1 MRLKHVVGMGTVAAA
16 LLSAGCATDDPQL
29 TAALET
35 ISAEDVAQHIQVLA
49 ADSFEG
55 RAPSSLGE
63 VRTIEYLRSQF
74 AELGLE
80 PGNGDSYFQQVP
92 LVSITADPNTRLTV
106 RGGGTTSSYAYGRDM
121 MAWTKRVTERAGARD
136 AELVFVGY
144 GIVAPEYD
152 WDDYEGVDVRGKM
165 VVMLVNDPGFATKD
179 SSLFT
184 GNAMTYYGRWTYKFE
199 EAARN
204 GAIGAL
210 VVHETEWAG
219 YPWDVVEGSW
229 SGEQFDLVHED
240 DNMSRVA
247 VEGWI
252 TRDAANAVFEQAGLD
267 FESLKSEAATRDF
280 KAVPMGLTAS
290 IALRNTVRRSTSNNV
305 VAVWPGADR
314 ADEFVVYMG
323 HWDHLGLDPTLEG
336 DQIYNGALD
345 NATGIA
351 GLFQVA
357 RAFTSLETRPQR
369 SVMFLA
375 VTAEEQGLLG
385 SEYYA
390 THPVVPLAKTV
401 GAINMDGLNVI
412 GRMRDVTV
420 IGLGYSELDDYLV
433 EAARAQGRRVRPDPE
448 SEKGFYFRSDHFSFA
463 KQGVPALNA
472 DAGIDHVE
480 HGEQWTL
487 ERRAEYTAE
496 KYHKP
501 ADEYDPDWDLS
512 GLVDHLRL
520 VFRVGYALAA
530 DSAFPNWREGTPF
543 KATRDS
549 MMAEAR

>member
-1 MRLKHVVGMGTVAAA
+1 VV
-16 LLSAGCATDDPQL
+16 
-29 TAALET
+29 
-35 ISAEDVAQHIQVLA
+35 
-49 ADSFEG
+49 
-55 RAPSSLGE
+55 
-63 VRTIEYLRSQF
+63 
-74 AELGLE
+74 
-80 PGNGDSYFQQVP
+80 
-92 LVSITADPNTRLTV
+92 
-106 RGGGTTSSYAYGRDM
+106 
-121 MAWTKRVTERAGARD
+121 K
-136 AELVFVGY
+136 
-144 GIVAPEYD
+144 
-152 WDDYEGVDVRGKM
+152 
-165 VVMLVNDPGFATKD
+165 
-179 SSLFT
+179 
-184 GNAMTYYGRWTYKFE
+184 
-199 EAARN
+199 
-204 GAIGAL
+204 
-210 VVHETEWAG
+210 
-219 YPWDVVEGSW
+219 GSW

-240 DNMSRVA
+240 GNMSRVV

-280 KAVPMGLTAS
+280 EAVPMGVTAS

-305 VAVWPGADR
+305 VAVWPGTDR
-314 ADEFVVYMG
+314 ADEYVVYMG

-420 IGLGYSELDDYLV
+420 IGLGYSELDDYLA
-433 EAARAQGRRVRPDPE
+433 EAARAQRRRVRPDPE
-448 SEKGFYFRSDHFSFA
+448 PEKGFYFRSDHFSFA

-512 GLVDHLRL
+512 GLVDDLRL
-520 VFRVGYALAA
+520 VFRVGYALAT
-530 DSAFPNWREGTPF
+530 DSTFPNWREGTPF

-549 MMAEAR
+549 MMAAVR

>member
-1 MRLKHVVGMGTVAAA
+1 MRLNHVVGVGAVTAA
-16 LLSAGCATDDPQL
+16 LLGTACAGDDPQL

-35 ISAEDVAQHIQVLA
+35 ITAEDVARHIQVLA

-63 VRTIEYLRSQF
+63 VKTIEYLRSQF

-92 LVSITADPNTRLTV
+92 LVSITADPNMRLTV
-106 RGGGTTSSYAYGRDM
+106 RGDGTTSSYAYGRDM
-121 MAWTKRVTERAGARD
+121 MAWTKRVAERAGVHD

-144 GIVAPEYD
+144 GIVAPEYG
-152 WDDYEGVDVRGKM
+152 WNDYEGVDVRGKM
-165 VVMLVNDPGFATKD
+165 VVALVNDPGFATKD

-199 EAARN
+199 EAARK
-204 GAIGAL
+204 GAAGAL

-219 YPWDVVEGSW
+219 YAWDVVEGSW

-252 TRDAANAVFEQAGLD
+252 TRDAAAAVFEQAGLD
-267 FESLKSEAATRDF
+267 FESLKPEAARRDF
-280 KAVPMGLTAS
+280 KAVPMGVTAS

-305 VAVWPGADR
+305 VAAWPGTDR
-314 ADEFVVYMG
+314 SDEYVIYMG
-323 HWDHLGLDPTLEG
+323 HWDHLGVDPTLEG

-390 THPVVPLAKTV
+390 THPVVPLVKTV

-420 IGLGYSELDDYLV
+420 IGLGYSELDDYLAQ
-433 EAARAQGRRVRPDPE
+433 AARAQGRRVRPDPE

-463 KQGVPALNA
+463 RQGVPALNA

-512 GLVDHLRL
+512 GLVDDLRL

-549 MMAEAR
+549 MMAEVR

>member
-1 MRLKHVVGMGTVAAA
+1 MK
-16 LLSAGCATDDPQL
+16 
-29 TAALET
+29 
-35 ISAEDVAQHIQVLA
+35 
-49 ADSFEG
+49 
-55 RAPSSLGE
+55 
-63 VRTIEYLRSQF
+63 TIEYVRSQF
-74 AELGLE
+74 AELGLV

-152 WDDYEGVDVRGKM
+152 WNDYEGVDVRGKM

-199 EAARN
+199 EAARK

-305 VAVWPGADR
+305 VAVWPGTDR

-420 IGLGYSELDDYLV
+420 IGLGYSELDDYLA

-512 GLVDHLRL
+512 GLVDDLRL
-520 VFRVGYALAA
+520 VFRVGYALAT

-549 MMAEAR
+549 MMAEIR

>member
-1 MRLKHVVGMGTVAAA
+1 MGTVAAA
-16 LLSAGCATDDPQL
+16 LLGAACAGDDPQL

-35 ISAEDVAQHIQVLA
+35 MTAEDVAWHVQVLA

-55 RAPSSLGE
+55 RAPSSPGE
-63 VRTIEYLRSQF
+63 VKTIEYLRDQF

-92 LVSITADPNTRLTV
+92 LVSITANPNARLTV
-106 RGGGTTSSYAYGRDM
+106 RGGGATNSYVYGRDM
-121 MAWTKRVTERAGARD
+121 MAWTKRAVERAGVRD

-152 WDDYEGVDVRGKM
+152 WNDYEGVDVRDKM

-199 EAARN
+199 EAARR
-204 GAIGAL
+204 GAAGAL

-240 DNMSRVA
+240 GNMSRVA

-252 TRDAANAVFEQAGLD
+252 TRDAAGAVFEQAGLD
-267 FESLKSEAATRDF
+267 FESLKAEAATRDF
-280 KAVPMGLTAS
+280 NAVPMGATAS
-290 IALRNTVRRSTSNNV
+290 VALRNTVRRSTSNNV
-305 VAVWPGADR
+305 VAVWPGTDR
-314 ADEFVVYMG
+314 ADEYVIYMG
-323 HWDHLGLDPTLEG
+323 HWDHLGLDPALEG

-345 NATGIA
+345 NATGMA
-351 GLFQVA
+351 GLLQVA

-369 SVMFLA
+369 SVMILA

-401 GAINMDGLNVI
+401 ATINMDGLNVI

-420 IGLGYSELDDYLV
+420 IGLGYSELDDYLAD
-433 EAARAQGRRVRPDPE
+433 AARAQRRRVRPDPE

-472 DAGIDHVE
+472 SAGIDHVE

-501 ADEYDPDWDLS
+501 TDEYDPDWDLG
-512 GLVDHLRL
+512 GLVDDLGL

-530 DSAFPNWREGTPF
+530 DSAFPNWRDGTPF

-549 MMAEAR
+549 MMAEVR